1 MKRKYKRMLSIAG
14 VLVGAVAAALALS
27 TLKPEPPK
35 KETENLDLLVD
46 VLQLQISSEKFEI
59 SSQGTVR
66 PRTQTVLSA
75 EVAGSIV
82 SISPKFVAG
91 GVFQSGEVLMRIDPT
106 NYTVGVDRAEALVT
120 QRQIEFDGAQKL
132 RQKLRSQGYRAE
144 AELASA
150 AAALAA
156 AHAELV
162 GAQRNL
168 ERTYIRLPYEGM
180 VLSKDADL
188 GQFVNPGT
196 QIGVT
201 FATNYAEIRL
211 PLTDQD
217 LAFIDIPDTAEI
229 TQTGGANG
237 PLVKLSAIQKG
248 RYTEWDAQ
256 IVRSEGVVDERSR
269 VTYSVARVVDP
280 YQLHGD
286 GIPLPIGTFVAAKI
300 SASNVV
306 DIIRVPRSAL
316 RGSDQLLII
325 DDENKIQI
333 RSVEILRSD
342 AQFAYLSGGAEAGE
356 RIAITAIEAPTN
368 GMSVRTEESLEAPTN
383 GMSVRTEESLAADAA
398 SEDEQIAARAEED

>member
-14 VLVGAVAAALALS
+14 ILVGAILAASALS

-35 KETENLDLLVD
+35 KEVENLDLLVD
-46 VLQLQISSEKFEI
+46 VLQLEISSESFEI

-75 EVAGSIV
+75 EVSGSII

-132 RQKLRSQGYRAE
+132 RIQGYRAE

-156 AHAELV
+156 AQAELV
-162 GAQRNL
+162 GAKRNL

-188 GQFVNPGT
+188 GQFVSPGT

-217 LAFIDIPDTAEI
+217 LAFIELPDSTEI
-229 TQTGGANG
+229 TQSGGADG
-237 PLVKLSAIQKG
+237 PQVTLSATQKG
-248 RYTEWDAQ
+248 RHTEWNAQ

-300 SASNVV
+300 AASSVV
-306 DIIRVPRSAL
+306 DVIRVPRSAL
-316 RGSDQLLII
+316 RGSDQLLFV
-325 DDENKIQI
+325 DDENKIEI
-333 RSVEILRSD
+333 RSVEILRTD

-368 GMSVRTEESLEAPTN
+368 GMSVRTEET
-383 GMSVRTEESLAADAA
+383 LAEDAA
-398 SEDEQIAARAEED
+398 SEDEQIAARAEAD

>member
-14 VLVGAVAAALALS
+14 VLVGAVVAAAALS

-35 KETENLDLLVD
+35 KEIENLDLLVD
-46 VLQLQISSEKFEI
+46 VLQLEVASESFEI

-75 EVAGSIV
+75 EVSGSIV

-132 RQKLRSQGYRAE
+132 RIQGYRAE

-150 AAALAA
+150 VAALAA
-156 AHAELV
+156 AQAELV

-217 LAFIDIPDTAEI
+217 LAFIEIPDTAEI

-237 PLVKLSAIQKG
+237 PPVKLSAIQKG

-269 VTYSVARVVDP
+269 VTYSVASVVDP

-300 SASNVV
+300 SASIVV

-316 RGSDQLLII
+316 RGSDQLLIV
-325 DDENKIQI
+325 DDENKIEI

-342 AQFAYLSGGAEAGE
+342 AQFAYITGGVEAGD

-368 GMSVRTEESLEAPTN
+368 GMSVRTEESLAE
-383 GMSVRTEESLAADAA
+383 DAA
-398 SEDEQIAARAEED
+398 SEDEQVAARADED

>member
-46 VLQLQISSEKFEI
+46 VLQLEVSSENFEI

-75 EVAGSIV
+75 EVSGSIV

-91 GVFQSGEVLMRIDPT
+91 GIFQSGEVLMRIDPT
-106 NYTVGVDRAEALVT
+106 NYTVGVDRAEALVL
-120 QRQIEFDGAQKL
+120 QRQIEFDGA
-132 RQKLRSQGYRAE
+132 QKLRSQGYRAE

-156 AHAELV
+156 AQAELV
-162 GAQRNL
+162 GAQRSL

-256 IVRSEGVVDERSR
+256 IVRSEGVVDEKSR
-269 VTYSVARVVDP
+269 VTYSVASVVDP

-286 GIPLPIGTFVAAKI
+286 GIPLPVGTFVSAKI
-300 SASNVV
+300 AASNVV
-306 DIIRVPRSAL
+306 DIIRVPRSAM
-316 RGSDQLLII
+316 RGSDQLLFV
-325 DDENKIQI
+325 DDENQIEI

-356 RIAITAIEAPTN
+356 RIAITAIEAP
-368 GMSVRTEESLEAPTN
+368 AN
-383 GMSVRTEESLAADAA
+383 GMSVRTEESLAEDAA

>member
-14 VLVGAVAAALALS
+14 ILVGAILAASALS

-35 KETENLDLLVD
+35 KEVENLDLLVD
-46 VLQLQISSEKFEI
+46 VLQLEISSESFEI

-75 EVAGSIV
+75 EVSGSII

-132 RQKLRSQGYRAE
+132 RIQGYRAE

-156 AHAELV
+156 AQAELV
-162 GAQRNL
+162 GAKRNL

-188 GQFVNPGT
+188 GQFVSPGT

-217 LAFIDIPDTAEI
+217 LAFIELPDSTEI
-229 TQTGGANG
+229 TQSGGADG
-237 PLVKLSAIQKG
+237 PQVTLSATQKG
-248 RYTEWDAQ
+248 RHTEWNAQ

-300 SASNVV
+300 AASSVV
-306 DIIRVPRSAL
+306 DVIRVPRSAL
-316 RGSDQLLII
+316 RGSDQLLFV
-325 DDENKIQI
+325 DDENKIEI
-333 RSVEILRSD
+333 RSVEILRTD

-368 GMSVRTEESLEAPTN
+368 GMSVRTEET
-383 GMSVRTEESLAADAA
+383 LAEDAA

>member
-14 VLVGAVAAALALS
+14 ILVGAVLAAAALS

-35 KETENLDLLVD
+35 KEVENLDLLVD
-46 VLQLQISSEKFEI
+46 VLQLEISSESFQI

-75 EVAGSIV
+75 EVSGSIV

-132 RQKLRSQGYRAE
+132 RSQGYRAE

-156 AHAELV
+156 AQADLV

-188 GQFVNPGT
+188 GNFVNPGT
-196 QIGVT
+196 QIGIT

-217 LAFIDIPDTAEI
+217 LAFIEIPDTTEI
-229 TQTGGANG
+229 TQSGGADG
-237 PLVKLSAIQKG
+237 PQVILSAIQKG

-269 VTYSVARVVDP
+269 VTYSVARIVDP

-300 SASNVV
+300 AASSAV

-316 RGSDQLLII
+316 RGFDQLLFV
-325 DDENKIQI
+325 DDENKIEI

-368 GMSVRTEESLEAPTN
+368 GMSVRTEE
-383 GMSVRTEESLAADAA
+383 MLAEDAA
-398 SEDEQIAARAEED
+398 SEDEQIAARTEED

>member
-46 VLQLQISSEKFEI
+46 VLRLEVSSENFEI

-66 PRTQTVLSA
+66 PRTQTLLSA
-75 EVAGSIV
+75 EVSGSIV

-106 NYTVGVDRAEALVT
+106 NYTVTVDRAEALVA
-120 QRQIEFDGAQKL
+120 QRQIEFDGA
-132 RQKLRSQGYRAE
+132 QKLRSQGYRAE

-168 ERTYIRLPYEGM
+168 QRTYIRLPYEGM

-188 GQFVNPGT
+188 GQFVNSGT

-217 LAFIDIPDTAEI
+217 LAFIEIPDTAEI
-229 TQTGGANG
+229 TQTGGADG

-248 RYTEWDAQ
+248 RHTEWDAQ
-256 IVRSEGVVDERSR
+256 IVRSEGVVDEKSR

-286 GIPLPIGTFVAAKI
+286 GVPLPVGTFVSAKI
-300 SASNVV
+300 AASNVV
-306 DIIRVPRSAL
+306 DVIRVPRTAV
-316 RGSDQLLII
+316 RGSDQLLFV
-325 DDENKIQI
+325 DDENEIEI
-333 RSVEILRSD
+333 RSVDILRSD
-342 AQFAYLSGGAEAGE
+342 SQFAYLSGGAEAGE

-368 GMSVRTEESLEAPTN
+368 GMSVRTEESLAE
-383 GMSVRTEESLAADAA
+383 DAA
-398 SEDEQIAARAEED
+398 SDDEQIASHIEED

>member
-1 MKRKYKRMLSIAG
+1 MKRKYKRMLSIVG
-14 VLVGAVAAALALS
+14 ILVGAVVAASALS

-35 KETENLDLLVD
+35 KEIENFDLLVD
-46 VLQLQISSEKFEI
+46 VFQLEISSESFKI

-75 EVAGSIV
+75 EISGSIV

-106 NYTVGVDRAEALVT
+106 NYTVGVDRAEALVL

-132 RQKLRSQGYRAE
+132 RSQGYRAE
-144 AELASA
+144 AEWASA

-156 AHAELV
+156 AQAELV
-162 GAQRNL
+162 SAQRNL

-196 QIGVT
+196 QVGVT
-201 FATNYAEIRL
+201 FATNYAEVRL

-217 LAFIDIPDTAEI
+217 LAFIEIPDTAEI

-237 PLVKLSAIQKG
+237 PLVTLSAIRKG
-248 RYTEWDAQ
+248 RYTEWGAQ
-256 IVRSEGVVDERSR
+256 IVRSEGVVDEKSR

-286 GIPLPIGTFVAAKI
+286 GVPLPVGTFVAASI
-300 SASNVV
+300 LASNVV
-306 DIIRVPRSAL
+306 DVIRVPRTAL
-316 RGSDQLLII
+316 RGSDQLLFV
-325 DDENKIQI
+325 DDENKIEI

-342 AQFAYLSGGAEAGE
+342 DQFAYLSGGANAGE
-356 RIAITAIEAPTN
+356 RISVTAIDAPTN
-368 GMSVRTEESLEAPTN
+368 GMSVRTKESLEEDA
-383 GMSVRTEESLAADAA
+383 ESD
-398 SEDEQIAARAEED
+398 EEQIASRAEED